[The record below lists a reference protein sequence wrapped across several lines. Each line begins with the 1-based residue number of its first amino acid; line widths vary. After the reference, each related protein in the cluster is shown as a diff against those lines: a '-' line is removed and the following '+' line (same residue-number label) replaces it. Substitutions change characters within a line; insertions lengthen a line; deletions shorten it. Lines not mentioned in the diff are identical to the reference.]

1 MAKYRKI
8 LVAYD
13 GSESARNALTQAC
26 RIAREDKSWIKVLAV
41 LPAYEGDLELFGVS
55 NIKDTIQG
63 PGEKLLAEA
72 QGIADAEDV
81 HILKNLEQGEPYDR
95 IVQVAGEENCDLI
108 VMGRR
113 GRSHIE
119 RELIGG
125 VTARVIGHTGKDVLV
140 IPDSA
145 AVSWD
150 RILLASD
157 GSPYS
162 ESAEQTALALAKER
176 NSSLNAVSV
185 VYTNDEFY
193 ALAPSAVQG
202 LIEQADQRLA
212 EIVRHGE
219 AAGVTVNTFVK
230 EGEPYEAITSLAAE
244 LGASLIVMGSH
255 GRKGFTRLLMGVVT
269 EHVVGIAHCPVL
281 VSHLNPKP

>member
-13 GSESARNALTQAC
+13 GSGSAKNALAQAC
-26 RIAREDKSWIKVLAV
+26 RLAKEDKSWIKVLAV

-63 PGEKLLAEA
+63 PGQQLLVEA
-72 QGIADAEDV
+72 QEIADKEDV

-95 IVQVAGEENCDLI
+95 IIHVADDENCDLI

-125 VTARVIGHTGKDVLV
+125 VTARVIGHTSKDVLV
-140 IPDSA
+140 IPDHASL
-145 AVSWD
+145 SWEK
-150 RILLASD
+150 ILLASD

-162 ESAEQTALALAKER
+162 EAAETTALAVAKDR
-176 NSSLNAVSV
+176 NSSLHAVSV

-193 ALAPSAVQG
+193 ALAPSAVKE
-202 LIEQADQRLA
+202 LVDAADGRLS
-212 EIVRHGE
+212 EIKKHAE
-219 AAGVTVNTFVK
+219 AAGVVVETTVK
-230 EGEPYEAITSLAAE
+230 EGEPYEAITSLAKDIK
-244 LGASLIVMGSH
+244 ASLIIMGSH

-269 EHVVGIAHCPVL
+269 EHVIGIADCPVL
-281 VSHLNPKP
+281 VSHLSNK